1 MSNREG
7 NEVATVSPLQ
17 RLHEP
22 AHTRL
27 SSRYSEV
34 WLPSSTLHQPR
45 CSELAFAEPMTLINC
60 FAKATPPPCDHRP
73 IPSQVRGCAERI
85 LSPTCR
91 TLRRI
96 AKQGEDI
103 PCLSTDRVESI
114 PRHASFTPRNSRIAG
129 EATLE

>member
-60 FAKATPPPCDHRP
+60 FAKATPPLR
-73 IPSQVRGCAERI
+73 S
-85 LSPTCR
+85 SPHSEPGQR
-91 TLRRI
+91 LRR
-96 AKQGEDI
+96 ANTVADLQNFAAH
-103 PCLSTDRVESI
+103 C
-114 PRHASFTPRNSRIAG
+114 
-129 EATLE
+129 EAR